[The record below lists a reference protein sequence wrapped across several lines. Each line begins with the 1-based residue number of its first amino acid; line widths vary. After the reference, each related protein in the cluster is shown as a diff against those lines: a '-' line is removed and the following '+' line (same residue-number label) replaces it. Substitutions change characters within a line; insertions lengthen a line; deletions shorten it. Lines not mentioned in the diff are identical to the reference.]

1 MKREA
6 HNGSLEYNG
15 QAAADKF
22 VLNCTNFKRNGYF
35 LELGSRHFKNNNNS
49 YILEKT
55 FNWKGVM
62 VEYDR
67 SHLTDYKTHR
77 SNSIHIM
84 EDARLIDYRKI
95 FEENDFP
102 VDLDF
107 WQLDLYTS
115 DNSAYETLT
124 KINEEILNDYKFA
137 TITFEHDFFSGI
149 ENSINTRTKSREILK
164 ERGYLCVFEDI
175 IDPPELQ
182 VPVWP
187 YEDWWVHPELVDM
200 SYIKS
205 LKQKNENKYFSEAK
219 SAYPKRPPIGTFKEA
234 GWVPTEEC
242 PRCFK
247 AYKIEY

>member
-102 VDLDF
+102 LDLDF

-137 TITFEHDFFSGI
+137 TQHARTGFFFSQDLRATNASGDSLNEI
-149 ENSINTRTKSREILK
+149 DAYHSATSGSSLEASGTCTKSLE
-164 ERGYLCVFEDI
+164 YVC
-175 IDPPELQ
+175 
-182 VPVWP
+182 
-187 YEDWWVHPELVDM
+187 
-200 SYIKS
+200 
-205 LKQKNENKYFSEAK
+205 
-219 SAYPKRPPIGTFKEA
+219 
-234 GWVPTEEC
+234 
-242 PRCFK
+242 
-247 AYKIEY
+247 IESI